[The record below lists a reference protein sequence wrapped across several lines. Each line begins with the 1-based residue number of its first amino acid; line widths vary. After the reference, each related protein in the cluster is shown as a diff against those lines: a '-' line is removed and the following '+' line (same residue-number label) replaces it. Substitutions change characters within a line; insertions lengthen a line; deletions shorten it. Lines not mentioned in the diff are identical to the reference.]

1 MQKASVF
8 VSVLTLTAISIE
20 RWMAICQPFMFRQ
33 TAVRARRIIAVVW
46 LLSLA
51 CAVPDLVGMTL
62 HFTPYGLMCQPSWP
76 HEAEELHLLLIF
88 VLFYLVPLVIMTF
101 TYVRV
106 ALCLWRSGSMSDTDG
121 GLLCCGL
128 GESMRFEPLWGS
140 LRVTAGF
147 EPGWVGGGRVNSGGL
162 GFGLSGVTAGVFR

>member
-1 MQKASVF
+1 MF
-8 VSVLTLTAISIE
+8 VSVLTLTAISVE

-46 LLSLA
+46 LISLA

-62 HFTPYGLMCQPSWP
+62 HVTHFGLMCQPSWP

-121 GLLCCGL
+121 RGFLFCYCCCCFKVRVRGSIPVPGVLGSVGVGGVRRDGL
-128 GESMRFEPLWGS
+128 G
-140 LRVTAGF
+140 
-147 EPGWVGGGRVNSGGL
+147 
-162 GFGLSGVTAGVFR
+162 